1 MIFVNASARMG
12 DVVVS
17 LSSTGGTGVAVKQLL
32 TAAVSSGDPHSVW
45 SQLDAIVQVLNEVM
59 CTLEQGDLQEAL
71 FETGHLSWEI

>member
-1 MIFVNASARMG
+1 
-12 DVVVS
+12 
-17 LSSTGGTGVAVKQLL
+17 
-32 TAAVSSGDPHSVW
+32 VW